1 MTTLQRL
8 LLSCAVRAF
17 YSLPSPRGLACR
29 RGFGGGVNSRP
40 AFQSS
45 ELCHCVVRQVGSGD
59 AVIIAGHAGRL
70 FKAPGGQVRAAFQ
83 TLPRQLKGVKD
94 ESRREASVW
103 GLNVIILA
111 LGSCLPCSRRV
122 SVLAAGQLP
131 CDSLPC
137 TAASL
142 TGGRG
147 RLPIGRGRALGP
159 KAPRHWR
166 RRRWQVKSPRGL
178 AEGWVSNLN
187 VGCARRERCCRP
199 PAAVTNNEDGQLC
212 LEVLRTQPALSLVLL
227 AEEVT
232 RLCSGVLTSLDRS
245 TEQVD
250 QYGRSIERRLV
261 QPTTTADVP
270 GSVLAL
276 SSPALKLR
284 SAAPNHQSDA
294 HTDRQTT
301 AQHYLG
307 EPWFS
312 QNPAGSQL
320 QSSPQPHTSTAQRG
334 PLRRGRA
341 EVHLLGLIANHVSAI
356 TDAAGSWPALNNLGK
371 NCIY

>member
-8 LLSCAVRAF
+8 LLSCVVRAF

-199 PAAVTNNEDGQLC
+199 SAAVTNNEDGQLC

-232 RLCSGVLTSLDRS
+232 RLCSGVVQWRWRICSFNLQPCTRSVFLWKLVSHGGLDFPTLYLAPFEISVLGARITAWEETKQLLTSL
-245 TEQVD
+245 
-250 QYGRSIERRLV
+250 
-261 QPTTTADVP
+261 TAYTP
-270 GSVLAL
+270 
-276 SSPALKLR
+276 
-284 SAAPNHQSDA
+284 
-294 HTDRQTT
+294 
-301 AQHYLG
+301 
-307 EPWFS
+307 
-312 QNPAGSQL
+312 
-320 QSSPQPHTSTAQRG
+320 
-334 PLRRGRA
+334 
-341 EVHLLGLIANHVSAI
+341 
-356 TDAAGSWPALNNLGK
+356 
-371 NCIY
+371 